1 MSNKFTVYW
10 QGGSKSYL
18 TGENIE
24 SAMLNA
30 GYSRCY
36 PAVDFWISGIN
47 YDYEY
52 DRVKHQWVKKTPIH
66 MHIQDAQKNP
76 EFARQFICD
85 NIETSSEL
93 FFDCED
99 GHQLVVSKQPHLY
112 SFGWT
117 LVFEIYYGEYNEGS
131 YSGDPE
137 EKFHYVVCSIEY
149 EDPNN
154 IEGVIARVMKRIN
167 TPFKESGIPSVNLT
181 ELAKKQNF

>member
-1 MSNKFTVYW
+1 MSDKFTVYW
-10 QGGSKSYL
+10 QHGSKSYI
-18 TGENIE
+18 TGKDFE
-24 SAMLNA
+24 SAMLSA

-36 PAVDFWISGIN
+36 PVVDFWTVGID

-52 DRVKHQWVKKTPIH
+52 DLVKRKWVKKTPIH
-66 MHIQDAQKNP
+66 MHIQDAQQNP

-85 NIETSSEL
+85 NIEISSEL
-93 FFDCED
+93 IFDCE
-99 GHQLVVSKQPHLY
+99 GSHQLVVSKQAHLY

-117 LVFEIYYGEYNEGS
+117 LVFKIYYGEYNEGS

-137 EKFHYVVCSIEY
+137 EKFHYMTHSIEY

-167 TPFKESGIPSVNLT
+167 APFKESGIPSANLT
-181 ELAKKQNF
+181 DLAKKQNF